1 MARFYAAQQVGV
13 LDGTKIPA
21 DRADGR
27 QVGAKKSVI
36 LASKVPGTGWAAGDV
51 VVLGKLAPGEKLTAV
66 RICTDTSLGS
76 STIAIGIAGATG
88 KYVAAR
94 TFTTPLDAPTVIGP
108 KASTL
113 DDAPLEDDETI
124 LLTVAVAT
132 IASGTLLTIEL
143 EICSV
148 K

>member
-21 DRADGR
+21 DRASGQ

-36 LASKVPGTGWAAGDV
+36 LASKPAAAVYAAGDDI
-51 VVLGKLAPGEKLTAV
+51 VLGELRPGEKLVGV
-66 RICTDTSLGS
+66 RITSDTSL
-76 STIAIGIAGATG
+76 STATVAVGIAGNTG

-94 TFTTPLDAPTVIGP
+94 TFTTPLDVPTPIGP
-108 KASTL
+108 KASVL
-113 DDAPLEDDETI
+113 AADPVSARETI
-124 LLTVAVAT
+124 LATLAVGG
-132 IASGTLLTIEL
+132 IAGGVNVTFEL
-143 EICSV
+143 EIISV

>member
-13 LDGTKIPA
+13 LDGAKIPA

-27 QVGAKKSVI
+27 QVGAKKTI
-36 LASKVPGTGWAAGDV
+36 TLASKVPGTAWAAGDD
-51 VVLGKLAPGEKLTAV
+51 VVLGKLAAGEKLTGV
-66 RICTDTSLGS
+66 RICTDTSLGT
-76 STIAIGIAGATG
+76 STIAVGIAGNTG

-94 TFTTPLDAPTVIGP
+94 VFTTPTDAPTMIGP
-108 KASTL
+108 KASTM
-113 DDAPLEDDETI
+113 DDAPLTDDETI
-124 LLTVAVAT
+124 LLTVAVAA

>member
-27 QVGAKKSVI
+27 QVSAGKKVT
-36 LASKVPGTGWAAGDV
+36 LASKVPGAAWAVGDD

-76 STIAIGIAGATG
+76 STIAIGVPGATG

-108 KASTL
+108 RASTL
-113 DDAPLEDDETI
+113 DDAPLEDEELI
-124 LLTVAVAT
+124 LLTVAAAN
-132 IASGTLLTIEL
+132 IAAGTLLTIEL
-143 EICSV
+143 ETCSIN
-148 K
+148 